1 MSEIVVT
8 EGFEFRDSSRREVAR
23 IEIPCWCFP
32 EESRLVVVAGTAVEN
47 GREFNWIDCSV
58 RGRGQGDVGRPAT
71 HLIAAH
77 NATTITQ
84 KGVFCQCFLD
94 ILSVTLRR
102 PQPASVDLGP
112 DGLRALLEF
121 LQAHECTS
129 PDDEL
134 AEHACEGCGDDSRV
148 CGCDWEPER
157 CDECGAYVDG
167 CTCYGDFH
175 A

>member
-58 RGRGQGDVGRPAT
+58 RGR
-71 HLIAAH
+71 
-77 NATTITQ
+77 
-84 KGVFCQCFLD
+84 
-94 ILSVTLRR
+94 R

-129 PDDEL
+129 PDDDL

-148 CGCDWEPER
+148 CGCDWV
-157 CDECGAYVDG
+157 Y
-167 CTCYGDFH
+167 
-175 A
+175 

>member
-58 RGRGQGDVGRPAT
+58 RGR
-71 HLIAAH
+71 
-77 NATTITQ
+77 
-84 KGVFCQCFLD
+84 
-94 ILSVTLRR
+94 R

-129 PDDEL
+129 PDDDL

>member
-58 RGRGQGDVGRPAT
+58 RGR
-71 HLIAAH
+71 
-77 NATTITQ
+77 
-84 KGVFCQCFLD
+84 
-94 ILSVTLRR
+94 R

-112 DGLRALLEF
+112 DGLHVRTNPPLPKLSPGEVRSALLRGVAQYYET
-121 LQAHECTS
+121 QPWEPS
-129 PDDEL
+129 L
-134 AEHACEGCGDDSRV
+134 AETRLAEKVGIRFQRRYKDGGSDRPDEAYWMAWYGSAPGVGVFVGCWDDVVKFAQSQ
-148 CGCDWEPER
+148 GLEI
-157 CDECGAYVDG
+157 
-167 CTCYGDFH
+167 
-175 A
+175 

>member
-32 EESRLVVVAGTAVEN
+32 EESRLVVVVGTAVEN

-58 RGRGQGDVGRPAT
+58 RG
-71 HLIAAH
+71 
-77 NATTITQ
+77 
-84 KGVFCQCFLD
+84 
-94 ILSVTLRR
+94 RR

-121 LQAHECTS
+121 LQAITGVFHRDRQRKPRKNFGAAIEV
-129 PDDEL
+129 DET
-134 AEHACEGCGDDSRV
+134 
-148 CGCDWEPER
+148 
-157 CDECGAYVDG
+157 DEEDL
-167 CTCYGDFH
+167 
-175 A
+175 

>member
-1 MSEIVVT
+1 MPEIVVT

-58 RGRGQGDVGRPAT
+58 RGR
-71 HLIAAH
+71 
-77 NATTITQ
+77 
-84 KGVFCQCFLD
+84 
-94 ILSVTLRR
+94 R

-129 PDDEL
+129 PDDDL

>member
-58 RGRGQGDVGRPAT
+58 RGR
-71 HLIAAH
+71 
-77 NATTITQ
+77 
-84 KGVFCQCFLD
+84 
-94 ILSVTLRR
+94 R

-157 CDECGAYVDG
+157 CDDCGAYVDG

>member
-1 MSEIVVT
+1 MPEIVVT

-58 RGRGQGDVGRPAT
+58 RG
-71 HLIAAH
+71 
-77 NATTITQ
+77 
-84 KGVFCQCFLD
+84 
-94 ILSVTLRR
+94 RR